1 MIKAIERTIKLY
13 SAEKDGVVKELA
25 FDFEDVSRICK
36 LKRKVCKIVENSFD
50 VTEYVNI
57 ISHKELMHEISRRSV
72 RKSYDYW

>member
-36 LKRKVCKIVENSFD
+36 LKRKGCKIVENAFD
-50 VTEYVNI
+50 VTEYIN
-57 ISHKELMHEISRRSV
+57 E
-72 RKSYDYW
+72 